1 MFRGPKV
8 DYVERLERY
17 PGLILLSGRLPVG
30 QLTEGLSSQFPA
42 CVLGRNTTVG
52 RFELRDVSAADLVE
66 ITDFVSI
73 NGGLVRPAGH
83 RKPITATA
91 IWRGSRPDAAR
102 FSQLSLPYRMSV
114 VDLQSG
120 KWYVNEIS
128 AATEAVGAK

>member
-1 MFRGPKV
+1 MFRGPRV
-8 DYVERLERY
+8 DYVERLDGYLRS
-17 PGLILLSGRLPVG
+17 ILLSGRVAGG
-30 QLTEGLSSQFPA
+30 QLAEGLSTRFPA
-42 CVLGRNTTVG
+42 CAVGRNTTVG
-52 RFELRDVSAADLVE
+52 RFELRDVSAAGLAG
-66 ITDFVSI
+66 IADFVSI

-91 IWRGSRPDAAR
+91 IWRGSGPDAAR